1 MQKSAP
7 HTIIELPSK
16 TKNRRGRMCLRE
28 SIAPIWDNIQYDLFP
43 ALESSYGALSKE
55 YKQLAAILELVR
67 IEEFLPHTTR
77 NSWGRSAR
85 DRVAMSRAFIAK
97 MVLKIPYTKHLVRAL
112 QGDRYLR
119 VLCGWDPHSKIP
131 SEAKFSRAFKEFAV
145 MGLAERVHTSLV
157 SEMYKDKIICH
168 VVKDSMPLTVRE
180 KHNRKPGS
188 AKERRKALNKQ
199 NHKDKKE
206 GSSRK
211 QKQLRQDPHTMIKEL
226 PSLCD
231 IGAKKGS
238 DGYQMMFRGYKLHAA
253 VSDDCIPLS
262 IIVTSASLN
271 DSEAAIPLAGKAHQI
286 ATNLYDLMDSA
297 YDSPEIIEHS
307 RGLGHVPIIDKRS
320 RTTSQK
326 IEKEAER
333 QRKRLLGAYTAQ
345 DKRYRERLPK
355 ERFNALYKD
364 YFGGRNIFY
373 KGYTKVFSHVMF
385 GVLALTATLLLKLVQ

>member
-1 MQKSAP
+1 
-7 HTIIELPSK
+7 
-16 TKNRRGRMCLRE
+16 MCLRD
-28 SIAPIWDNIQYDLFP
+28 SIAPIWGNIQYDLFP
-43 ALESSYGALSKE
+43 ALESIHGALSKE
-55 YKQLAAILELVR
+55 YRNLAAVLELIR
-67 IEEFLPHTTR
+67 IEEFVPHTTR
-77 NSWGRSAR
+77 STWGRSAR
-85 DRVAMSRAFIAK
+85 DRAAIARAFIAK
-97 MVLKIPYTKHLVRAL
+97 MILKIPYTKHLIRAL
-112 QGDRYLR
+112 KGDKCLR
-119 VLCGWDPHSKIP
+119 VLCGWEAHTKVP

-157 SEMYKDKIICH
+157 TEMYQDKIICH

-180 KHNRKPGS
+180 KHNKKPGS
-188 AKERRKALNKQ
+188 AKERRKALNIQ

-206 GSSRK
+206 GNSRK
-211 QKQLRQDPHTMIKEL
+211 QKQLRQDLHTMIKEL

-253 VSDDCIPLS
+253 VSDDCIPLCV
-262 IIVTSASLN
+262 IVTSASLN
-271 DSEAAIPLAGKAHQI
+271 DSEAAIPLAQKAHQLAI
-286 ATNLYDLMDSA
+286 NLYDLMDSA

-333 QRKRLLGAYTAQ
+333 QRKRLLGAQTAE
-345 DKRYRERLPK
+345 DKRYKERLPK

-373 KGYTKVFSHVMF
+373 KGYTKVFCHVMF